1 MIGCRMKMMRQAHV
15 GLALAGLM
23 AAAAPMPA
31 ALAAEKPGE
40 FTKYQ
45 RKNRETLDKIFEALH
60 QKGKA
65 IVIVATPAMK
75 LKYPTEA
82 VLDDNLADEVT
93 DSGTSAAIDYSMVA
107 EWNNIAEP
115 GQTIAVSQNLAFGQ
129 IGPSGYFYR
138 FEGKKVDYLVYV
150 IEAGT
155 YSLHKISYPKP
166 RTKLNPARGSNADG
180 GSAAVGE
187 LRQIASN
194 MLEAEQ
200 VSVFLNAATTTV
212 AASEQ
217 CNWWYKGVCT
227 QSVYTPEHKKQT
239 RAAGFYPKTEYL
251 PIPALDVSIT
261 FKAEVASFRAAAR
274 EILLIDG
281 LAPEPL
287 ETEMTT
293 GQCRSGESIQ
303 VCPLHAIDLTR
314 AKGSVEEVRGTDF
327 TAELFP
333 RLGKLVSNIQY
344 RPLTMTGAA
353 FGDSR
358 FGERY
363 RISR

>member
-1 MIGCRMKMMRQAHV
+1 MSGQLPRMARRVIASL
-15 GLALAGLM
+15 LAIAVMAVAGQPI
-23 AAAAPMPA
+23 AASAASQPD
-31 ALAAEKPGE
+31 E

-45 RKNRETLDKIFEALH
+45 RKNRERLDKIFEALH

-65 IVIVATPAMK
+65 IVIIATPAMK

-82 VLDDNLADEVT
+82 VLDENLADEVT
-93 DSGTSAAIDYSMVA
+93 DTGTAAAIDMSMAV
-107 EWNNIAEP
+107 EWSNVAEP
-115 GQTIAVSQNLAFGQ
+115 GQTIVVSQNLHFQQ

-138 FEGKKVDYLVYV
+138 FEGGKTDYLVYV
-150 IEAGT
+150 VEPGT
-155 YSLHKISYPKP
+155 YSLHKISYPRP
-166 RTKLNPARGSNADG
+166 RTKMGLGHGTIAGPG
-180 GSAAVGE
+180 GAALGE

-227 QSVYTPEHKKQT
+227 QSVYTPEHTKQT

-261 FKAEVASFRAAAR
+261 FKDNVASFQAEAR
-274 EILLIDG
+274 EVLLVDG

-287 ETEMTT
+287 DAAMAVGT
-293 GQCRSGESIQ
+293 CRTGESMQ
-303 VCPLHAIDLTR
+303 VCALQAIDLNR
-314 AKGSVEEVRGTDF
+314 AQGSVDQLRGF
-327 TAELFP
+327 NFAAELFP
-333 RLGKLVSNIQY
+333 RLGKIASAIQY
-344 RPLTMTGAA
+344 RPLSVKGTSLGE
-353 FGDSR
+353 GK

-363 RISR
+363 RIAR